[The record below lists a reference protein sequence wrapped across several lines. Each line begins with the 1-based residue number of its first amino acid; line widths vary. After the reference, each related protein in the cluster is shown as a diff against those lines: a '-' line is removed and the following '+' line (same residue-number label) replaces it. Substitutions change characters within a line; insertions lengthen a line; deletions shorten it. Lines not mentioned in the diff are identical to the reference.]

1 MKLKR
6 VLAVILSLCMVL
18 AMFSA
23 CGSQSAETAE
33 PASEEV
39 SVPQPAEEE
48 PTPAEVSE
56 AEETPEEIASV
67 EAVEEVI
74 PEEPPYF
81 PLEETESF
89 SYWFVY
95 PPMFDGFA
103 DGPQDYLYYKEAEE
117 RLNVNIDFSAVPIP
131 AAAEQFMLMIAGGD
145 YDDVILNMTSN
156 YSGSLD
162 DAIEQEIIIDLTDAI
177 TDFAPDYEAART
189 ASQTR
194 KLSSVTEGG
203 NQAVM
208 YGFQTTEGRIPKFGA
223 VIRKDWLDEL
233 GMDIP
238 VTVDDYHDVLLAF
251 QEHFGCTSA
260 YGLAADG
267 VTTPGSLQG
276 AYDLVVPLSSD
287 ANGFYQ
293 IDGEIHYGPLEDSFK
308 DMLTTLNTWYNEG
321 LIASDFVSDTM
332 SAASGEVESSKIASG
347 SVGIW
352 RGYATNLS
360 NYEDE
365 IGAGAEVVGIPPM
378 RMKED
383 STLHFGLDADNAAFN
398 MGISISTACENVE
411 TVVRFFNYFFTEEG
425 NLLANYGVEGYSFE
439 YNEEGKPVFTELI
452 TNNPD
457 GMTMDV
463 ALCLYTGGSTSGPYV
478 IDNTKNS
485 FTYTDAQLAA
495 GSAWLEGT
503 DGAYQLP
510 DTYTNLLSS
519 EEKEALNSYY
529 NDIITTYN
537 ETVLQFITGAKPL
550 SEFDSFRNQ
559 LKDMGIDN
567 CVDIMQGALDRY
579 LQRAA

>member
-6 VLAVILSLCMVL
+6 ILAVMLSLCMVL

-23 CGSQSAETAE
+23 CGSQRAETAE
-33 PASEEV
+33 PVSEEV
-39 SVPQPAEEE
+39 SAPQPIQEETAPPE
-48 PTPAEVSE
+48 VPEAEVVPV
-56 AEETPEEIASV
+56 AEDPVS
-67 EAVEEVI
+67 AVEEII

-89 SYWFVY
+89 SYWFVF

-103 DGPQDYLYYKEAEE
+103 EGPQDYLYYKEAQE
-117 RLNVNIDFSAVPIP
+117 RLNVSIDFTPVPIP

-145 YDDVILNMTSN
+145 YDDVILNMTGN

-162 DAIEQEIIIDLTDAI
+162 DAIEQEIIIDLTDALA
-177 TDFAPDYEAART
+177 DYAPDYEAART

-233 GMDIP
+233 KLDLP
-238 VTVDDYHDVLLAF
+238 VTMDDYHNVLLAF
-251 QEHFGCTSA
+251 RDNFGCTSA

-267 VTTPGSLQG
+267 VTTPGSMQG

-287 ANGFYQ
+287 SNGFYQ
-293 IDGEIHYGPLEDSFK
+293 IDGKIHYGPMEDSFK
-308 DMLTTLNTWYNEG
+308 DMLTTLNTWFSEG

-332 SAASGEVESSKIASG
+332 SAASGEVESSKISNGA
-347 SVGIW
+347 VGIW

-378 RMKED
+378 RMTAE
-383 STLHFGLDADNAAFN
+383 STLHFGLDSDNAAFN

-425 NLLANYGVEGYSFE
+425 NLLANYGVEDYSFE
-439 YNEEGKPVFTELI
+439 YNEDGKPVFTDLI

-485 FTYTDAQLAA
+485 FTYTEAQLAA
-495 GSAWLEGT
+495 GNAWLEGT

-519 EEKEALNSYY
+519 EEKELLNSYY

-537 ETVLQFITGAKPL
+537 ETVLQFITGTKPL
-550 SEFDSFRNQ
+550 SEFDAFRNQ
-559 LKDMGIDN
+559 LTDMGIAE